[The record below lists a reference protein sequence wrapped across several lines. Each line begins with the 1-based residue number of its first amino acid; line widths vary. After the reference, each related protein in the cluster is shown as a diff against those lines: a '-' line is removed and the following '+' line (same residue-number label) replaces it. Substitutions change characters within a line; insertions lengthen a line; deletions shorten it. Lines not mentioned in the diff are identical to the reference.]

1 MTVYY
6 IVLFLLQIEMEL
18 KRLEFTLTRK
28 CNSQCIHCQADAS
41 PLRKGAMQV
50 KDAHDYLAEATAV
63 SDLESFMIFGGE
75 PMLYPK
81 RTTAIFNKAR
91 QFGIPKID
99 MITNGV
105 WGKNKA
111 TAEELARKLK
121 AAGLNRVNISVD
133 TFHIQYMPLEYP
145 MNAALALLKAGI
157 EDIKWNVAL
166 IESINATNKY
176 DKKTAQILKTLQPI
190 GIEAHTFKIV
200 PAGRATQNLRQY
212 FQPTSLHGPCKK
224 EPLEGN
230 MLTDPESITIEP
242 SGSANICW
250 NLPIGN
256 AKSVPLK
263 QLITEYDWQ
272 RDPITRILVEE
283 GPTGL
288 LKLPEARDYQFQQEQ
303 YINKCHL
310 CTEIRKTLKLHY
322 RNAYS

>member
-6 IVLFLLQIEMEL
+6 AVLFLLQIEMEL

-28 CNSQCIHCQADAS
+28 CNSQCIHCQANAS
-41 PLRKGAMQV
+41 PLRKGVMQV
-50 KDAHDYLAEATAV
+50 KDAHNYLAEATAV
-63 SDLESFMIFGGE
+63 SNLESFMIFGGE

-81 RTTAIFNKAR
+81 RTIAMFNKAS
-91 QFGIPKID
+91 QFGITKIQ

-111 TAEELARKLK
+111 TAEKLAKKLE
-121 AAGLNRVNISVD
+121 AAGLNKVNISVD
-133 TFHIQYMPLEYP
+133 AFHIQYTPLEYP
-145 MNAALALLKAGI
+145 MNAALALLEAGI

-166 IESINATNKY
+166 IESINAANEY

-190 GIEAHTFKIV
+190 GIEANTFRIT
-200 PAGRATQNLRQY
+200 PAGRAIQNLRQY
-212 FQPTSLHGPCKK
+212 LTPTSLYGPCEE

-230 MLTDPESITIEP
+230 TLTNPESICIEP

-256 AKSVPLK
+256 AKHVSLK
-263 QLITEYDWQ
+263 QLITEYDWR

-283 GPTGL
+283 GPVGL
-288 LKLPEARDYQFQQEQ
+288 LKLPEARDYQFQQEE

-310 CTEIRKTLKLHY
+310 CMEIRKILKPHY
-322 RNAYS
+322 PNAYS

>member
-1 MTVYY
+1 MN
-6 IVLFLLQIEMEL
+6 L

-41 PLRKGAMQV
+41 PLRKGVMHV
-50 KDAHDYLAEATAV
+50 KDAYNYLAEATAV

-81 RTTAIFNKAR
+81 RAIAIFNKAS
-91 QFGIPKID
+91 QFRIPKID

-111 TAEELARKLK
+111 TAEKLAIKLK
-121 AAGLNRVNISVD
+121 TAGLNTINISAD
-133 TFHIQYMPLEYP
+133 AFHLQFIPLEYP
-145 MNAALALLKAGI
+145 RNAALASLKAGI

-190 GIEAHTFKIV
+190 GIEANTFKIV
-200 PAGRATQNLRQY
+200 PAGRAIQNLRQY
-212 FQPTSLHGPCKK
+212 LTPTSLYGPCEE

-230 MLTDPESITIEP
+230 TLTNPESIAIEP
-242 SGSANICW
+242 SGSTNICW
-250 NLPIGN
+250 SLPIGN
-256 AKSVPLK
+256 AKNVPLR

-272 RDPITRILVEE
+272 RNPITRILVEE

-288 LKLPEARDYQFQQEQ
+288 LKLPEARDYQFQEEQ
-303 YINKCHL
+303 CINKCHL

-322 RNAYS
+322 PNAYS

>member
-1 MTVYY
+1 
-6 IVLFLLQIEMEL
+6 MEL
-18 KRLEFTLTRK
+18 KRIEFTLTRK
-28 CNSQCIHCQADAS
+28 CNSQCIHCQANAS

-50 KDAHDYLAEATAV
+50 KDAHNYLAEATAV
-63 SDLESFMIFGGE
+63 SNLEPFMIFGGE

-81 RTTAIFNKAR
+81 RTTAIFNKAS
-91 QFGIPKID
+91 QLGIPSID

-111 TAEELARKLK
+111 TAEELAKKLK
-121 AAGLNRVNISVD
+121 AAGPNKVNMSVD
-133 TFHIQYMPLEYP
+133 AFHIQHIPLEYP
-145 MNAALALLKAGI
+145 MNAALALLKSGI

-166 IESINATNKY
+166 IESINAANKY

-190 GIEAHTFKIV
+190 GIEANTFRIT
-200 PAGRATQNLRQY
+200 PAGRAIQNLRQH
-212 FQPTSLHGPCKK
+212 FRPTSLYGPCEE

-230 MLTDPESITIEP
+230 TLTNPESICIEP

-263 QLITEYDWQ
+263 QLITEYDWR

-283 GPTGL
+283 GPVGL
-288 LKLPEARDYQFQQEQ
+288 LKLPEARDYQFRQEQ
-303 YINKCHL
+303 YINKCHF
-310 CTEIRKTLKLHY
+310 CTEIRKILKPHY
-322 RNAYS
+322 SNAYS

>member
-1 MTVYY
+1 MD
-6 IVLFLLQIEMEL
+6 L

-41 PLRKGAMQV
+41 PLRKGVMQV
-50 KDAHDYLAEATAV
+50 KDAYNYLAEANAV
-63 SDLESFMIFGGE
+63 TDLESFMIFGGE
-75 PMLYPK
+75 LMLYPK
-81 RTTAIFNKAR
+81 RAIAIFNKAS
-91 QFGIPKID
+91 QFRIPKIE

-111 TAEELARKLK
+111 TAEKLAVKLK
-121 AAGLNRVNISVD
+121 TAGLNTINISVD
-133 TFHIQYMPLEYP
+133 AFHLQFIPLEYP
-145 MNAALALLKAGI
+145 RNAALASLKAGI
-157 EDIKWNVAL
+157 ENVKWNVAL
-166 IESINATNKY
+166 IESVNASNEY

-190 GIEAHTFKIV
+190 ELEAGTVRIV
-200 PAGRATQNLRQY
+200 PAGRAIQNLRQY
-212 FQPTSLHGPCKK
+212 FQPTTLYGPCEE

-230 MLTDPESITIEP
+230 TLINPESITIEP

-256 AKSVPLK
+256 AKNVPLR
-263 QLITEYDWQ
+263 QLITEYDW
-272 RDPITRILVEE
+272 RRNPITRILVEE

-288 LKLPEARDYQFQQEQ
+288 LKLPEARDYQFQEEQ

-322 RNAYS
+322 PNVYS